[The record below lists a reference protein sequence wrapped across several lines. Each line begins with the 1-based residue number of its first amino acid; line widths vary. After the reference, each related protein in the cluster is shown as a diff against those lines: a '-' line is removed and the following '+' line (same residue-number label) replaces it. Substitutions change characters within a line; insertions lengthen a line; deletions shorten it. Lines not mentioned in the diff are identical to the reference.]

1 MFGYERRII
10 YIIKVIYG
18 LVTTRKVFLE
28 AKYFISYNLTLM
40 RYMISMRAM
49 DKHKMVSNSKW
60 VLQCK
65 KVMRLVE
72 NAEYKQL
79 ELTLL

>member
-49 DKHKMVSNSKW
+49 DKHKMVSNSK
-60 VLQCK
+60 
-65 KVMRLVE
+65 
-72 NAEYKQL
+72 
-79 ELTLL
+79 